1 MEIKEVSYTA
11 YRFKVSWVNKI
22 ISVARTIWKPV
33 KTRPESENLVRTHMV
48 RQAHQE
54 NQGLAGTG
62 DHMGE
67 KNGVGPGNTT
77 CPGGFM
83 EPHTAYTHKAV
94 PIWIPP
100 RKIQVPFINYYEKKT
115 PIREKVMIEVPI
127 EGNIELRWVLVDGKD
142 IPFWVL

>member
-1 MEIKEVSYTA
+1 MEAGAKLV
-11 YRFKVSWVNKI
+11 RK
-22 ISVARTIWKPV
+22 V
-33 KTRPESENLVRTHMV
+33 KTWFERTWFGKLIKKIKVWLEPVTTWVKKTVWDRVTRPVREV
-48 RQAHQE
+48 
-54 NQGLAGTG
+54 
-62 DHMGE
+62 
-67 KNGVGPGNTT
+67 
-77 CPGGFM
+77 FM

-100 RKIQVPFINYYEKKT
+100 LKIQVPFINYYEKKT